1 MFAIYLFCYL
11 CRSIYSTKNR
21 IFSQITF
28 LISRISSKVQT
39 SAKKSNIKALKKN
52 KTNIVFDLRYIFT
65 TCYLKIFM
73 YKNMYDYKSLLE
85 NDLQLFDK
93 KKFKKWYPIS
103 ANRTTKVYL
112 LPQIIEH
119 KVVNYLYITCDRA
132 IVVVIVW

>member
-52 KTNIVFDLRYIFT
+52 KTNIVFDLRYIFKDF
-65 TCYLKIFM
+65 YVQK
-73 YKNMYDYKSLLE
+73 YVW
-85 NDLQLFDK
+85 LQEFAWERSTA
-93 KKFKKWYPIS
+93 FW
-103 ANRTTKVYL
+103 
-112 LPQIIEH
+112 
-119 KVVNYLYITCDRA
+119 
-132 IVVVIVW
+132 